1 MNIRVALGAQV
12 WEVVRLVVREGVR
25 PVAAGAIA
33 GVAGALAAATVIRS
47 LLFEVRARDPL
58 VVTAVVA
65 LVAIAGLLASIVAA
79 RQGLSIDPA
88 AALRDE

>member
-1 MNIRVALGAQV
+1 MSTFVFDIVDAIRGLRRDRAY
-12 WEVVRLVVREGVR
+12 
-25 PVAAGAIA
+25 
-33 GVAGALAAATVIRS
+33 AATVIVT
-47 LLFEVRARDPL
+47 LALFEVRARDPL